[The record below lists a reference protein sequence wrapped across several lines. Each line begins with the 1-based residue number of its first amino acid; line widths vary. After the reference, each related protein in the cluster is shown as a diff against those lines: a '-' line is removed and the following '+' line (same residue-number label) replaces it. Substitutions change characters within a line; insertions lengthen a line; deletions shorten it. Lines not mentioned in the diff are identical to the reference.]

1 MESIL
6 LKVIKDGLGNPT
18 GLGEFTPDE
27 VVALTG
33 DIKFADGTVQSTAA
47 VSGAIDSVFG
57 RTGAIVAVAGDYDAL
72 KVSFDPTNVTG
83 MDATNVQSA
92 IEQLGSIVKETA
104 SDMMFMGLLGF
115 DDADPTAPVQP
126 GPTHYYIF
134 NTAGTRTVGDAT
146 GKVIAVGDW
155 LVYHRVTSKWVHLDY
170 SARQA
175 TAAGTTYDPG
185 TNPLARA
192 ANTYLTA
199 TDVQG
204 ALDQADAALGAANT
218 RIDNLELAPGG
229 VTSFKTRTGA
239 VVPVAGDYTATM
251 TTFTPVPGITATEVQ
266 GAIAALSLKSI
277 PFFDTNGDSKPIP
290 LA

>member
-33 DIKFADGTVQSTAA
+33 DLKFADGTVQSTAA
-47 VSGAIDSVFG
+47 VSAVESVFG
-57 RTGAIVAVAGDYDAL
+57 RTGAVVAVAGDYTAL
-72 KVSFDPTNVTG
+72 QVSFDPTNIDA
-83 MDATNVQSA
+83 MDATNVQTA

-104 SDMMFMGLLGF
+104 TDLQFMGLLGF

-126 GPTHYYIF
+126 GPSNYYIF
-134 NTAGTRTVGDAT
+134 STAGVRTVGDEA
-146 GKVIAVGDW
+146 GKTISIGDW
-155 LVYHRVTSKWVHLDY
+155 LAYSRADSKWVHLDY
-170 SARQA
+170 AARQA
-175 TAAGTTYDPG
+175 TAAGTTYNPG
-185 TNPLARA
+185 VLARL
-192 ANTYLTA
+192 NTYLTA
-199 TDVQG
+199 SDVQG
-204 ALDQADAALGAANT
+204 ALDQADAALGATNV
-218 RIDNLELAPGG
+218 RIDALEAAPGG
-229 VTSFKTRTGA
+229 VSSFNTRTGD
-239 VVPVAGDYTATM
+239 VVSAAGDYTAAQ

-277 PFFDTNGDSKPIP
+277 PFFDTDGVSKPIP

>member
-47 VSGAIDSVFG
+47 VSSPIDSVFG

-72 KVSFDPTNVTG
+72 KVTFDPTNVTG

-104 SDMMFMGLLGF
+104 SDLMFMGLLGF

-126 GPTHYYIF
+126 GPSHYYIF

-155 LVYHRVTSKWVHLDY
+155 LVYHRATSKWVHLDY
-170 SARQA
+170 ADRQV

-185 TNPLARA
+185 TNPLLK

-204 ALDQADAALGAANT
+204 ALDQADAELGAVNT
-218 RIDNLELAPGG
+218 RIADLEAAPGG
-229 VTSFKTRTGA
+229 VSSFNTRTGD
-239 VVPVAGDYTATM
+239 VVPAAGDYTAAQ

-266 GAIAALSLKSI
+266 GAIAALSAKSI

>member
-1 MESIL
+1 MESLL

-47 VSGAIDSVFG
+47 TSGAIDSVFG
-57 RTGAIVAVAGDYDAL
+57 RTGVVVAVAGDYDAL
-72 KVSFDPTNVTG
+72 KITFDPTNVTG
-83 MDATNVQSA
+83 MDATNVQTA

-104 SDMMFMGLLGF
+104 SDLLFMGLLGF
-115 DDADPTAPVQP
+115 DDADPTAPAAG
-126 GPTHYYIF
+126 GPSHYYIF

-155 LVYHRVTSKWVHLDY
+155 LAYHRPTSKWVHLDY
-170 SARQA
+170 SARQV

-185 TNPLARA
+185 VAAR

-199 TDVQG
+199 TDVQA
-204 ALDQADAALGAANT
+204 ALDQADVALGAANT

-229 VTSFKTRTGA
+229 VSSFKTRTGA

-266 GAIAALSLKSI
+266 GAIAALSLKAI
-277 PFFDTNGDSKPIP
+277 PFFDTDGVSKPIP